1 MTEQFNHRLPV
12 DGRAA
17 RRVANIARANAA
29 LRKHFRRLAR
39 RMVEAVYATA
49 KVEAGEEVFGYG
61 IDHRGPWARVGDATA
76 RGKTLEAAL
85 EAALTKHKETSGGA
99 SGD

>member
-12 DGRAA
+12 DGPRP
-17 RRVANIARANAA
+17 RRVVDIARANAA
-29 LRKHFRRLAR
+29 LRKHFRRLDLQRPIHPLYAEAR
-39 RMVEAVYATA
+39 RVAP
-49 KVEAGEEVFGYG
+49 AGTFGYG

-85 EAALTKHKETSGGA
+85 EAALAKHKETE
-99 SGD
+99 

>member
-1 MTEQFNHRLPV
+1 
-12 DGRAA
+12 
-17 RRVANIARANAA
+17 
-29 LRKHFRRLAR
+29 
-39 RMVEAVYATA
+39 
-49 KVEAGEEVFGYG
+49 VFGYG